1 VQKYPAPFTGNL
13 SNTTVYSTSG
23 NFSGNCTYTL
33 RVNGVNSTIT
43 INVTNA
49 ASNFSDNTHTVAV
62 TRGDL
67 LSVQES
73 AVITNSAI
81 WFNMRYT

>member
-33 RVNGVNSTIT
+33 RVNGVNSAIT

-49 ASNFSDNTHTVAV
+49 ASSFSDTHTVAV
-62 TRGDL
+62 TRGNL

-73 AVITNSAI
+73 AVINNSAI